1 MHFYYNVS
9 ITILY
14 SEPVCLCS
22 YWSSSY
28 ISRSRRDRWGT
39 TEDLTAN
46 SLQPYLSSASL
57 KASPSFKPD
66 YSRTLSSH
74 LFLCLPLALGPC
86 PVPCRIDLAS
96 PFDRNTYPYH
106 RSLRGF
112 FLTLVRRSSKGPIE
126 CCISFL
132 TSSLVMWS
140 LYKMPR
146 SLWKHLISVA
156 CILFS
161 RSLVKAHDSQA
172 YRNMEKT
179 KEHINLIMELSVM
192 FLSLQVILSF
202 VSAAIVCAIL
212 AITSNFEIWSVTHY
226 YFELQFVVNCVSY
239 VKDFIHPEIHHQRRN
254 F

>member
-1 MHFYYNVS
+1 MFVL
-9 ITILY
+9 IFILHIPKSARPLGHHGRPY
-14 SEPVCLCS
+14 SQLPPTLPVLGLSQGLTQFQARLFSDVVLPSLSLSASCS
-22 YWSSSY
+22 RSLPCALQDWLGKPFWPQY
-28 ISRSRRDRWGT
+28 ISIPPQF
-39 TEDLTAN
+39 A
-46 SLQPYLSSASL
+46 
-57 KASPSFKPD
+57 
-66 YSRTLSSH
+66 
-74 LFLCLPLALGPC
+74 
-86 PVPCRIDLAS
+86 
-96 PFDRNTYPYH
+96 
-106 RSLRGF
+106 GF